1 MSVATLL
8 DGRRVCVCAGAGGVG
23 KTTSSAAIAL
33 GMAERGLK
41 VAVLTIDPARRLAN
55 SLGLEELGNEA
66 RRVDPER
73 LRAAGVE
80 PRGELW
86 AMMLDPKRTFDGL
99 VDRYAPDAAARD
111 RILANPIYGQLSNAV
126 AGSQEYMAM
135 ERLYELHQERR
146 FDLLVLDTPPS
157 RNALDFLEA
166 PERLGRFID
175 SRALQVFLAP
185 SRTGLKVLGRGT
197 GVFMA
202 MLGRVTGADLLRDL
216 SEFFGAFA
224 EMAQG
229 FRERAARVRELLG
242 DPGTTF
248 LVVTSPRRDAIDEAL
263 FFRRRLDEAGMPFGG
278 AIVNRVLEAPPEPD
292 AALERDLVAL
302 LDGDEA
308 LAHTVAR
315 TAGDLRGLAVRH
327 RERIAMLE
335 RELRGRPVLQVPHLA
350 GDVHDLAGL
359 VGMNR
364 WLFAD
369 GGGGVERA
377 AAAAARRSRRS
388 TAGRP

>member
-1 MSVATLL
+1 MNVAQLL
-8 DGRRVCVCAGAGGVG
+8 EGRRVCVCAGAGGVG

-55 SLGLEELGNEA
+55 SLGLQELGNEA
-66 RRVDPER
+66 RMVDPER
-73 LRAAGVE
+73 LRGAGIE

-86 AMMLDPKRTFDGL
+86 AMMLDPKRTFDAL
-99 VDRYAPDAAARD
+99 VGRYAADAEARD
-111 RILANPIYGQLSNAV
+111 RILENPIYAQISNAV

-175 SRALQVFLAP
+175 SRALQLFLAP
-185 SRTGLKVLGRGT
+185 SRTGLKLLGRGT

-202 MLGRVTGADLLRDL
+202 VLGRVTGADLLRDL

-224 EMAQG
+224 EMAEG

-278 AIVNRVLEAPPEPD
+278 AIVNRVLEQPPEAD
-292 AALERDLVAL
+292 AALERELAQL
-302 LDGDEA
+302 LGGDEA
-308 LAHTVAR
+308 LARKVAR
-315 TAGDLRGLAVRH
+315 NAADLRGLAVRH
-327 RERIAMLE
+327 HERIALLE
-335 RELRGRPVLQVPHLA
+335 RELGGRPVLRVPHLA

-359 VGMNR
+359 AGMNR
-364 WLFAD
+364 WLFAEE
-369 GGGGVERA
+369 G
-377 AAAAARRSRRS
+377 AR
-388 TAGRP
+388 AGRRPGRRRFVAQTGAE